1 MMNSINKFNQL
12 LVFTFIN
19 NKIQIIILWILLV
32 HLRLLILLQL
42 H

>member
-12 LVFTFIN
+12 LVFTSIN
-19 NKIQIIILWILLV
+19 NKIQIIILWMLLV